1 MIDWT
6 DAALE
11 AAFEKLQVDE
21 QKDEWESYIR
31 AALDAAAEL
40 QGLETIGYRAS
51 ERAFEGGRRVGRAEA
66 LEEAARVAESMML
79 PCDIGGDLILDP
91 CTAETIAVA
100 IRALRAAKP

>member
-31 AALDAAAEL
+31 AALDAAV
-40 QGLETIGYRAS
+40 RAQF
-51 ERAFEGGRRVGRAEA
+51 RAPPPNYTYQMVYSSGRVAA
-66 LEEAARVAESMML
+66 LEEAAKVAESGML
-79 PCDIGGDLILDP
+79 PCDIGGELFLDP
-91 CTAETIAVA
+91 FTTSTIATA
-100 IRALRAAKP
+100 IRALAKQKPGI